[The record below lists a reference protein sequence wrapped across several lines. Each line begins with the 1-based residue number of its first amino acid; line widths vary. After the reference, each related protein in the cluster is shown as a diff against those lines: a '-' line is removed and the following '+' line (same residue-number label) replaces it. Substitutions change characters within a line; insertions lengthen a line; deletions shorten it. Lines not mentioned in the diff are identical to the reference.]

1 MKQGKKN
8 VFFNQ
13 MCKIVDNP
21 YYYENFSKRL
31 ICIILHIKFPSL
43 FGGSCLGGNC
53 DREHHPWSFGNR
65 VTFSKI
71 ETLFELFCGVKIMN
85 KNEQALLEKPDVKKA
100 EYMKKEAK
108 DVEVF
113 VMGKSYMVP
122 AGLTIMK
129 ALEYAGYRF
138 IRGCGCRAGF
148 CGACSTVY
156 RLEDEQKLGFD
167 LACQKLVE
175 DKMYL
180 VQLPFVP
187 AAKAEYDIEKLRPDE
202 STLLTMY
209 PEIARCV
216 SCNTCTKSCP
226 QDIEVMKYIQN
237 AIRGDIAK
245 CAEISFDCIQCGL
258 CAMRCP
264 ADIKHYHV
272 SQLAR
277 RLRGKY
283 IDTKSKNLAKRL
295 KEIENKK
302 YDGEIGKLMKMAK
315 KDIMKMYSNRKIEAE
330 EAAGDI
336 GGD

>member
-1 MKQGKKN
+1 MTKK
-8 VFFNQ
+8 
-13 MCKIVDNP
+13 
-21 YYYENFSKRL
+21 
-31 ICIILHIKFPSL
+31 
-43 FGGSCLGGNC
+43 
-53 DREHHPWSFGNR
+53 
-65 VTFSKI
+65 
-71 ETLFELFCGVKIMN
+71 
-85 KNEQALLEKPDVKKA
+85 EQILLEKQDIRKEDDTEKKA
-100 EYMKKEAK
+100 GT
-108 DVEVF
+108 VEVF
-113 VMGKSYMVP
+113 IMGKSYKVP

-129 ALEYAGYRF
+129 ALEYAGYRY

-148 CGACSTVY
+148 CGACSTIY
-156 RLEDEQKLGFD
+156 RIEDEQKLGFD
-167 LACQKLVE
+167 LACQKVVE

-187 AAKAEYDIEKLRPDE
+187 AAKAEYDIEKLKPTE
-202 STLLTMY
+202 STILEIY

-226 QDIEVMKYIQN
+226 QEIEVMKYIQR
-237 AIRGDIAK
+237 AVRGEIAK

-283 IDTKSKNLAKRL
+283 IDTRSKNLSKRL
-295 KEIENKK
+295 KEIEGRKFDN
-302 YDGEIGKLMKMAK
+302 EIDKLIKMDK
-315 KDIMKMYSNRKIEAE
+315 NEIMKLYKNRKIEAE
-330 EAAGDI
+330 DEGT

>member
-1 MKQGKKN
+1 MPKKGKK
-8 VFFNQ
+8 
-13 MCKIVDNP
+13 
-21 YYYENFSKRL
+21 E
-31 ICIILHIKFPSL
+31 
-43 FGGSCLGGNC
+43 
-53 DREHHPWSFGNR
+53 
-65 VTFSKI
+65 
-71 ETLFELFCGVKIMN
+71 
-85 KNEQALLEKPDVKKA
+85 EQKA
-100 EYMKKEAK
+100 E

-113 VMGKSYMVP
+113 IMGKSYKVP

-129 ALEYAGYRF
+129 ALEFAGYRF

-167 LACQKLVE
+167 LACQKVVE

-187 AAKAEYDIEKLRPDE
+187 AAKAEYDVNKLKPKD
-202 STLLTMY
+202 SILLEFY

-226 QDIEVMKYIQN
+226 QDIETMKYIQM
-237 AIRGDIAK
+237 AVRGDIEK

-283 IDTKSKNLAKRL
+283 IDKRSKNLSNRL
-295 KEIENKK
+295 KEVENRK
-302 YDGEIGKLMKMAK
+302 YDKEIEKLMKKDK
-315 KDIMKMYSNRKIEAE
+315 KELVKLYSSRKIEAE
-330 EAAGDI
+330 EE
-336 GGD
+336 GG

>member
-1 MKQGKKN
+1 MTESKQIFDEKMRIKDKK
-8 VFFNQ
+8 
-13 MCKIVDNP
+13 
-21 YYYENFSKRL
+21 SKDEKL
-31 ICIILHIKFPSL
+31 KA
-43 FGGSCLGGNC
+43 
-53 DREHHPWSFGNR
+53 DE
-65 VTFSKI
+65 I
-71 ETLFELFCGVKIMN
+71 EVYI
-85 KNEQALLEKPDVKKA
+85 
-100 EYMKKEAK
+100 
-108 DVEVF
+108 
-113 VMGKSYMVP
+113 MGKSYKVP

-156 RLEDEQKLGFD
+156 RIEDEQKLGFD
-167 LACQKLVE
+167 LACQKVVE

-187 AAKAEYDIEKLRPDE
+187 GAKAEYDIEKINPSD
-202 STLLTMY
+202 TILLEMY

-226 QDIEVMKYIQN
+226 QDIDTMKYIQM
-237 AIRGDIAK
+237 AVRGDIER

-264 ADIKHYHV
+264 ADIKHYHLA
-272 SQLAR
+272 QLAR

-283 IDTKSKNLAKRL
+283 IDPRSKNLINRV
-295 KEIENKK
+295 KEIDQRK
-302 YDGEIGKLMKMAK
+302 YDEEIVKLMKMSNR
-315 KDIMKMYSNRKIEAE
+315 DIRELYMKRKIEAE
-330 EAAGDI
+330 DEGAL

>member
-1 MKQGKKN
+1 M
-8 VFFNQ
+8 
-13 MCKIVDNP
+13 
-21 YYYENFSKRL
+21 SK
-31 ICIILHIKFPSL
+31 SQ
-43 FGGSCLGGNC
+43 
-53 DREHHPWSFGNR
+53 
-65 VTFSKI
+65 
-71 ETLFELFCGVKIMN
+71 
-85 KNEQALLEKPDVKKA
+85 QAV
-100 EYMKKEAK
+100 MKKPAK
-108 DVEVF
+108 KKTAKSNVETQDELIEVYI
-113 VMGKSYMVP
+113 MGKSYKVP

-129 ALEYAGYRF
+129 AIEYAGYRF

-156 RLEDEQKLGFD
+156 RLENEQKLGFD
-167 LACQKLVE
+167 LACQKVIE

-180 VQLPFVP
+180 AQLPFVL
-187 AAKAEYDIEKLRPDE
+187 ATKAEYDINKIKPKD
-202 STLLTMY
+202 SILLTMY

-226 QDIEVMKYIQN
+226 QDIEVMKYIQA
-237 AIRGDIAK
+237 AIRGDIEK

-283 IDTKSKNLAKRL
+283 IDPKSKNLTKRL
-295 KEIENKK
+295 KEINNKK
-302 YDGEIGKLMKMAK
+302 YNSEINKLKKMDK
-315 KDIMKMYSNRKIEAE
+315 KEIMKVYSERKIEADE
-330 EAAGDI
+330 SDM

>member
-1 MKQGKKN
+1 MSKK
-8 VFFNQ
+8 
-13 MCKIVDNP
+13 
-21 YYYENFSKRL
+21 
-31 ICIILHIKFPSL
+31 
-43 FGGSCLGGNC
+43 GN
-53 DREHHPWSFGNR
+53 DE
-65 VTFSKI
+65 
-71 ETLFELFCGVKIMN
+71 VKT
-85 KNEQALLEKPDVKKA
+85 EGE
-100 EYMKKEAK
+100 
-108 DVEVF
+108 VEVF
-113 VMGKSYMVP
+113 IMGKSYKVP

-148 CGACSTVY
+148 CGACSTIY

-167 LACQKLVE
+167 LACQKVVE

-187 AAKAEYDIEKLRPDE
+187 AAKTEYDIEKIKPKE
-202 STLLTMY
+202 STILELY

-226 QDIEVMKYIQN
+226 QDIEVMKYIQM
-237 AIRGDIAK
+237 AIRGDIEK

-283 IDTKSKNLAKRL
+283 IDPKSENLEKRI
-295 KEIENKK
+295 KEIDNKK
-302 YDGEIGKLMKMAK
+302 FYNEINKLIEMEK
-315 KDIMKMYSNRKIEAE
+315 KAIIKLYSERKIEAKSK
-330 EAAGDI
+330 GDM

>member
-1 MKQGKKN
+1 MTKK
-8 VFFNQ
+8 
-13 MCKIVDNP
+13 
-21 YYYENFSKRL
+21 
-31 ICIILHIKFPSL
+31 
-43 FGGSCLGGNC
+43 
-53 DREHHPWSFGNR
+53 
-65 VTFSKI
+65 
-71 ETLFELFCGVKIMN
+71 
-85 KNEQALLEKPDVKKA
+85 EQVLLEKPDVKKA
-100 EYMKKEAK
+100 EDVEKKAGTI
-108 DVEVF
+108 EVF
-113 VMGKSYMVP
+113 VMGKSYKVP

-129 ALEYAGYRF
+129 ALEYAGYRY

-148 CGACSTVY
+148 CGACSTIY
-156 RLEDEQKLGFD
+156 RIEDEQKLGFD
-167 LACQKLVE
+167 LACQKVVE

-187 AAKAEYDIEKLRPDE
+187 ATKVEYDIEKIKPSE
-202 STLLTMY
+202 STILEIY

-226 QDIEVMKYIQN
+226 QDIEVMKYIQR
-237 AIRGDIAK
+237 AVRGEIAK

-295 KEIENKK
+295 KEVESRK
-302 YDGEIGKLMKMAK
+302 YDSEIEKLIKMDNK
-315 KDIMKMYSNRKIEAE
+315 EIMELYKNRKIEVE
-330 EAAGDI
+330 EDGI

>member
-1 MKQGKKN
+1 
-8 VFFNQ
+8 
-13 MCKIVDNP
+13 
-21 YYYENFSKRL
+21 
-31 ICIILHIKFPSL
+31 
-43 FGGSCLGGNC
+43 
-53 DREHHPWSFGNR
+53 
-65 VTFSKI
+65 
-71 ETLFELFCGVKIMN
+71 
-85 KNEQALLEKPDVKKA
+85 
-100 EYMKKEAK
+100 
-108 DVEVF
+108 
-113 VMGKSYMVP
+113 
-122 AGLTIMK
+122 MK

-148 CGACSTVY
+148 CGACSTIY
-156 RLEDEQKLGFD
+156 RIEDEQKLGFD
-167 LACQKLVE
+167 LACQKVVE

-187 AAKAEYDIEKLRPDE
+187 ATKAEYDIEKIKPTE
-202 STLLTMY
+202 STILEIY

-226 QDIEVMKYIQN
+226 QDIETMKYIQM
-237 AIRGDIAK
+237 AIRGDIEK

-283 IDTKSKNLAKRL
+283 LDPRSKNLAKRL
-295 KEIENKK
+295 KEIEDKQ
-302 YDGEIGKLMKMAK
+302 YDAEIKKLMTMDEKE
-315 KDIMKMYSNRKIEAE
+315 IMKRYTERKIEAE
-330 EAAGDI
+330 EAGDL

>member
-1 MKQGKKN
+1 MSKSKQVLTEKSKQKNKKL
-8 VFFNQ
+8 
-13 MCKIVDNP
+13 VD
-21 YYYENFSKRL
+21 
-31 ICIILHIKFPSL
+31 
-43 FGGSCLGGNC
+43 
-53 DREHHPWSFGNR
+53 
-65 VTFSKI
+65 
-71 ETLFELFCGVKIMN
+71 
-85 KNEQALLEKPDVKKA
+85 KKTGA
-100 EYMKKEAK
+100 HE
-108 DVEVF
+108 VEVF
-113 VMGKSYMVP
+113 VMGKSYKVP

-156 RLEDEQKLGFD
+156 RIENEQKLGFD
-167 LACQKLVE
+167 LACQKVVE

-187 AAKAEYDIEKLRPDE
+187 AAKAEYDINKLKPTD
-202 STLLTMY
+202 SVLLEMY

-245 CAEISFDCIQCGL
+245 CAELSFDCIQCGL

-283 IDTKSKNLAKRL
+283 LDPKSKNLLKRL
-295 KEIENKK
+295 KEIDARKF
-302 YDGEIGKLMKMAK
+302 DPEIEKLMKMPK
-315 KDIMKMYSNRKIEAE
+315 EEIINLYKNRKIESE
-330 EAAGDI
+330 ESITA

>member
-1 MKQGKKN
+1 MIKSKQVLVEKK
-8 VFFNQ
+8 
-13 MCKIVDNP
+13 KKP
-21 YYYENFSKRL
+21 K
-31 ICIILHIKFPSL
+31 
-43 FGGSCLGGNC
+43 
-53 DREHHPWSFGNR
+53 
-65 VTFSKI
+65 
-71 ETLFELFCGVKIMN
+71 ET
-85 KNEQALLEKPDVKKA
+85 KPG
-100 EYMKKEAK
+100 E
-108 DVEVF
+108 VEVF
-113 VMGKSYMVP
+113 IMGKSYKVP

-148 CGACSTVY
+148 CGDCSTVY
-156 RLEDEQKLGFD
+156 RIEDEQKLGFD
-167 LACQKLVE
+167 LACQKVVE

-187 AAKAEYDIEKLRPDE
+187 AAKAEYDINKIQPDE
-202 STLLTMY
+202 TILLTMY

-226 QDIEVMKYIQN
+226 QDIETMKYIQM
-237 AIRGDIAK
+237 AVRGDIEK
-245 CAEISFDCIQCGL
+245 CAELSFDCIQCGL

-283 IDTKSKNLAKRL
+283 IDPKSKNLLKRL
-295 KEIENKK
+295 KEIDNQK
-302 YDGEIGKLMKMAK
+302 YDEEINKLMKMPK
-315 KDIMKMYSNRKIEAE
+315 KEITELYKNRKIEAE
-330 EAAGDI
+330 ETGDL